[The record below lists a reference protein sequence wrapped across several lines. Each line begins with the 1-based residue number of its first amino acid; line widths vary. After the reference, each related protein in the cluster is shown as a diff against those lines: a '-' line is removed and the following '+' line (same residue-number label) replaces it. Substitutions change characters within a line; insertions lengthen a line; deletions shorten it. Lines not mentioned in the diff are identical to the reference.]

1 MLADLVAR
9 VWRRLLRFQFRV
21 LRGHRVNRLVLENID
36 GIPLLILPDVFN
48 PTLFVTGE
56 LFIRAI
62 KKEMEGEEG
71 KGKREALKVL
81 DMGVGSGVLSI
92 AAARCGGSI
101 TAVDLNPSAVRCAR
115 INALLN
121 DVPMDVR
128 RSDLFQA
135 LPGEK
140 FDLILFSPPLF
151 RGTPK
156 DNLHMAFYS
165 DGAVDRFLQQLT
177 DHLTPDG
184 RALLLI
190 SDMAHFH
197 QFDRLLL
204 QNNLLCE
211 TVIEHRQPSE
221 RYAIVRLKRGEGA
234 HN

>member
-71 KGKREALKVL
+71 KGEAMTVL

-101 TAVDLNPSAVRCAR
+101 TAVDLNTSAVRCTC

-135 LPGEK
+135 LSGEK

-197 QFDRLLL
+197 QFDRLLQ
-204 QNNLLCE
+204 QNDLLCE
-211 TVIEHRQPSE
+211 TVVERRQPSE
-221 RYAIVRLKRGEGA
+221 RYAIVRLKRDGGA
-234 HN
+234 QS

>member
-71 KGKREALKVL
+71 KREAMKVL

-128 RSDLFQA
+128 RSDLFHA

-197 QFDRLLL
+197 QFDRLLQ

-211 TVIEHRQPSE
+211 TVVERRQPSE
-221 RYAIVRLKRGEGA
+221 RYAIVRLKRGSGA